1 MASKSYRFDHK
12 LGLKEATKRAD
23 PVLAELASKYG
34 LTREDQGGGKY
45 RLSRTGVEASIRLT
59 ESTIEATV
67 DLNWLLEKTVR
78 LKLED
83 TLHRRIT
90 SILQ

>member
-12 LGLKEATKRAD
+12 LGLPEVTKRAG
-23 PVLAELASKYG
+23 PALEQLAEKYG
-34 LTREDQGGGKY
+34 LTREDLGGG
-45 RLSRTGVEASIRLT
+45 RFRMSRTGVEATIRLA
-59 ESTIEATV
+59 EATIEATV
-67 DLNWLLEKTVR
+67 ELNWLLEKTVR